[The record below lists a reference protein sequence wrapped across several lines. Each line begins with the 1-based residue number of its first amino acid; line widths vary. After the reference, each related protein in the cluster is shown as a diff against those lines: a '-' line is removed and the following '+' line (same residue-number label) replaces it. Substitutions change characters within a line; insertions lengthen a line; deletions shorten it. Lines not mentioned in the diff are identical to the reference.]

1 MKLPK
6 SLTFTVCVTAA
17 LWLVALL
24 GYASALSIEFIVGA
38 FLLGC
43 LAAWVQI
50 IRQLE

>member
-6 SLTFTVCVTAA
+6 SLTFTIGATGS

-24 GYASALSIEFIVGA
+24 AYVFALSIELIVGA

-43 LAAWVQI
+43 LAAWVQL
-50 IRQLE
+50 IRQLD